1 MCECFPEQLSAIE
14 EDEALVQRKK
24 AVAEAEIAL
33 DAALDEAEL
42 PHLNIKIILAS
53 ADLPSAIRQLA
64 ALVRDRRD
72 EATSLRRRLRKNAK
86 RKNEAK
92 VSAERLE
99 KAGVS
104 VGELQEASKEV
115 ATASNELARLLLGR
129 IAGTG
134 KTSIDPAAEPQA
146 EENQDADQPDQD
158 LVDLASHF
166 YNDAN
171 EEEDR
176 QAAQD
181 LLDVGPIGEATT
193 LDVKLALMRLTYG
206 RLQGRKRLV
215 SPSCIDQST
224 WTWWTRIFG
233 LAAHF
238 APCLVSCMMHQFIGT
253 NREPGKITG
262 DTSIK
267 LRHLREAQPDGYAI
281 PGVLPAP

>member
-104 VGELQEASKEV
+104 VGELQEASEEV

-134 KTSIDPAAEPQA
+134 KTSIDSAAEPQA

-206 RLQGRKRLV
+206 RLQGRKRL
-215 SPSCIDQST
+215 
-224 WTWWTRIFG
+224 
-233 LAAHF
+233 
-238 APCLVSCMMHQFIGT
+238 FIGT

-267 LRHLREAQPDGYAI
+267 LRHLREAQPDEYAI
-281 PGVLPAP
+281 PGVLPAPSVLSPRSLVSDRQPEGYVDPAVALPT

>member
-24 AVAEAEIAL
+24 AVAEAETAL

-146 EENQDADQPDQD
+146 EENQDADQPDED

-206 RLQGRKRLV
+206 RLQGRKRL
-215 SPSCIDQST
+215 
-224 WTWWTRIFG
+224 
-233 LAAHF
+233 
-238 APCLVSCMMHQFIGT
+238 FIAT

-267 LRHLREAQPDGYAI
+267 LRHLREAQPDEYAI
-281 PGVLPAP
+281 PGVLPAPSVLSPRSLVSDRQPEGYVDPAVALPT